1 LLFQLFLCMGGMDSV
16 LVLFHRVWAKH
27 TLGNR
32 IMEVY
37 DDVCYVFGTRSG
49 TGSKPCVGLDVLE

>member
-1 LLFQLFLCMGGMDSV
+1 MDGMDSV

-27 TLGNR
+27 TLGNG

-37 DDVCYVFGTRSG
+37 DEVYYVFGTRSG

>member
-1 LLFQLFLCMGGMDSV
+1 MGGMDSV